1 MCNFLAGTL
10 EDRCR
15 EGVALNEKVSQMFSP
30 GLHFPTIEGSGL
42 SNDSRPPPV
51 DRCNFLSQFVLASQD
66 VIFANYS
73 EVGCLFNVFTK
84 GHNKICVFKR

>member
-1 MCNFLAGTL
+1 MQFSCWD

-15 EGVALNEKVSQMFSP
+15 GIALNEKVSQVFGP
-30 GLHFPTIEGSGL
+30 GLQFPTIEEGSGL

-51 DRCNFLSQFVLASQD
+51 MDRCNFLSQFFLASQA

-73 EVGCLFNVFTK
+73 ELGSLFNVFTK
-84 GHNKICVFKR
+84 GHKICVFKR